1 MNTITIHAPTCDE
14 AEARVRGILAD
25 VLLLGHRHPDL
36 ARPAHHEIDWSQR
49 VEVGWHQQATCA
61 TCHPAAHIFETI
73 R

>member
-1 MNTITIHAPTCDE
+1 MNTITIHAPSCDE

-36 ARPAHHEIDWSQR
+36 GRRSHHELDFASR
-49 VEVGWHQQATCA
+49 GEGVKPETPCPVCE
-61 TCHPAAHIFETI
+61 PYAAVLETT